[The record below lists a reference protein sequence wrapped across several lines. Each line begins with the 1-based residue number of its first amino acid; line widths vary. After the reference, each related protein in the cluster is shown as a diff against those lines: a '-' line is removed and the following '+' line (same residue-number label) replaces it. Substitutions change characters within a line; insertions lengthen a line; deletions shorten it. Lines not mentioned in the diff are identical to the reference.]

1 MSENNERKL
10 SRKVVIP
17 GEVLTT
23 ERKKLGANVFLREGK
38 IISSRLGLLQESAE
52 RISVIPLEG
61 KYLPK
66 ENDFIVG
73 FITSEKYYGYTVDIN
88 SIYESMIYKRDL
100 RKPLK
105 IGSFISARISRVNE
119 LHEAELSN
127 VKVLFGGEIM
137 KVSPVK
143 IPRIIGKNN
152 SMINL
157 IKKYTKSF
165 IVVGKNGI
173 VWLNGGNIGL
183 AIEAIRIVEAEAHLT
198 NLTNRITEFLE
209 KETKVKK

>member
-173 VWLNGGNIGL
+173 IWLNGGNIGL

>member
-1 MSENNERKL
+1 MSEKKERKV
-10 SRKVVIP
+10 SRKIVIP
-17 GEVLTT
+17 GEVLTA

-38 IISSRLGLLQESAE
+38 IISSRLGLLQEAADK
-52 RISVIPLEG
+52 ISVIPLEG

-73 FITSEKYYGYTVDIN
+73 IITSEKYYGYTVDIN
-88 SIYESMIYKRDL
+88 SIYESTIYKRDL
-100 RKPLK
+100 QKPLK
-105 IGSFISARISRVNE
+105 IGTFISAKVSRVNE

-127 VKVLFGGEIM
+127 VKVLYGGEIL

-157 IKKYTKSF
+157 IRKYTKSF
-165 IVVGKNGI
+165 IIVGRNGLI
-173 VWLNGGNIGL
+173 WMNGGNIAL
-183 AIEAIRIVEAEAHLT
+183 AIEAIRIVESEAHLT
-198 NLTNRITEFLE
+198 NLTDRITKFLE